1 MGNKTAIGRQTGTQ
15 FNRSLYS
22 FEEENQTQK
31 EMGLLMA
38 RIARR
43 FSWLFLYRRETQHRD
58 IVGRVVRA
66 RHE

>member
-1 MGNKTAIGRQTGTQ
+1 MDGWETKPQSGAKQARSSIDPYILLKPKKEIGI
-15 FNRSLYS
+15 
-22 FEEENQTQK
+22 
-31 EMGLLMA
+31 LMVA